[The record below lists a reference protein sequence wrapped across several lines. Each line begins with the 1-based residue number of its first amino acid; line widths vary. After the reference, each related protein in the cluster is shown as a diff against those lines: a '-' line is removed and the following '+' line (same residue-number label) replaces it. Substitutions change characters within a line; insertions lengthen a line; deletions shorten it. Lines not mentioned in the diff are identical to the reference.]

1 MFLHT
6 ILYMIILQTTFLHV
20 YHLKDDI
27 RFCLNGSPNSHVYAC
42 AL

>member
-6 ILYMIILQTTFLHV
+6 ILYMIILQMTFLYVH
-20 YHLKDDI
+20 HLKDGI
-27 RFCLNGSPNSHVYAC
+27 RFRLNVSPNSHIYAC